1 MSKFTRAEVRLPGFL
16 KLPKFVNSDEGL
28 ACVNTIEKIY
38 LGLLVTVF
46 ALAIISLFRLSHFRT
61 ELRKIF
67 DPRNGFTFFVRII
80 FFYLES
86 STFGSMLKD
95 LNGMESN
102 HWKKR
107 TQKNWM
113 ICMETIANASSIVIS
128 NVLAVS
134 SNVLVD
140 GMKI

>member
-1 MSKFTRAEVRLPGFL
+1 M
-16 KLPKFVNSDEGL
+16 
-28 ACVNTIEKIY
+28 IEKIY

-67 DPRNGFTFFVRII
+67 DPRNGFIIINSRFFGRII
-80 FFYLES
+80 IYFENYI
-86 STFGSMLKD
+86 FGTPIKD

-102 HWKKR
+102 RWKKLTR
-107 TQKNWM
+107 KNWT
-113 ICMETIANASSIVIS
+113 ICMEMIVNASSNVNS
-128 NVLAVS
+128 NVLAAS

-140 GMKI
+140 GMKT